1 MNAIGSFCHNLSLVR
16 LGQNL
21 PKEAVFSCL
30 KGSRFRTRLDR
41 AMQLLNLAI
50 GLELRPGDLLAPRVE
65 ISLLFGPM
73 SKNHKRSKASQYW
86 SSTNGRLAN
95 NCGRKEEITNVYR
108 GLRTISCR

>member
-65 ISLLFGPM
+65 ISLLLRSM
-73 SKNHKRSKASQYW
+73 SKNHKRSKV
-86 SSTNGRLAN
+86 R
-95 NCGRKEEITNVYR
+95 EMP
-108 GLRTISCR
+108 